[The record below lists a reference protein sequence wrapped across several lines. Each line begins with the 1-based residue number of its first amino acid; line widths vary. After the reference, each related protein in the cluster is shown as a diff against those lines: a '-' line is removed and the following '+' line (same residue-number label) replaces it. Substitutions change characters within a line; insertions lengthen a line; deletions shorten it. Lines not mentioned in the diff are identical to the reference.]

1 MKTSERVIFDIG
13 QEKFKYLQRDDQKR
27 SKRVDVNDLNRKLNQ
42 SKKINIYN
50 NTIIIALAML
60 LLGVISLLSL
70 NF

>member
-1 MKTSERVIFDIG
+1 MKNKERVIFDIG

-42 SKKINIYN
+42 SKRINIYN

>member
-42 SKKINIYN
+42 SKRINIYN